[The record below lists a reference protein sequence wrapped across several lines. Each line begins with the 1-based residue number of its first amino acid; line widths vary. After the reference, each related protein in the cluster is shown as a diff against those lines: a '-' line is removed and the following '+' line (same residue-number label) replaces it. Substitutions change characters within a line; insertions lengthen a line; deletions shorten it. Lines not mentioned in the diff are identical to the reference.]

1 MARALSVK
9 VPTTSVIALI
19 EGKIADIEA
28 NIASYPADVKA
39 YKEAYKQYKRDL
51 VSAAVEAIKNN
62 ADEDAFDATTSY
74 NGRDVNLTISGSLI
88 TLPEPPAQVADPN
101 QREWIGR
108 EHISRLE
115 VLKKNLAVLKM
126 TTQEEINASSYSSV
140 MDLL

>member
-9 VPTTSVIALI
+9 VPTASVIALI
-19 EGKIADIEA
+19 EQKIADIEVKV
-28 NIASYPADVKA
+28 ASYNEDVKA

-88 TLPEPPAQVADPN
+88 ILPEPPAQVTDPN